1 MGYRCGSAHRPS
13 LAPTHGYSDKIFLRN
28 TPIPPPDIIY
38 SLYLTLQRGTKNL
51 KKIFAYMKLSGLN
64 LHLTRQSKQ
73 NKRSMTDPPTNE
85 RDFASLIKQHSRIIN
100 KVSYFYATD
109 KLPFDDLRQ
118 EIYVNIWLG
127 LKQFRGDSKMST
139 WIYRVAVNSAL
150 MALRSSKSNIETVSV
165 DFGLLDL
172 SSEIDDAQKEN
183 LQVLHSLINRLEDIE
198 KAIILLWL
206 DEYSYD
212 EIADTLG
219 LKRNTVAV
227 KIHRIKDKLSKQM

>member
-1 MGYRCGSAHRPS
+1 
-13 LAPTHGYSDKIFLRN
+13 
-28 TPIPPPDIIY
+28 
-38 SLYLTLQRGTKNL
+38 
-51 KKIFAYMKLSGLN
+51 MKLSGLN
-64 LHLTRQSKQ
+64 MHLTRQSKQ

-100 KVSYFYATD
+100 KVSYFYAND

-150 MALRSSKSNIETVSV
+150 MALRSSKPKIETVSLN
-165 DFGLLDL
+165 FGLLDI
-172 SSEIDDAQKEN
+172 SSEADDVQREN
-183 LQVLHSLINRLEDIE
+183 LQALQSLINRLEDIE
-198 KAIILLWL
+198 KAIMLLWL
-206 DEYSYD
+206 DEHSYD
-212 EIADTLG
+212 EIADIIG

>member
-1 MGYRCGSAHRPS
+1 MCIYLIITTFAE
-13 LAPTHGYSDKIFLRN
+13 RN
-28 TPIPPPDIIY
+28 
-38 SLYLTLQRGTKNL
+38 
-51 KKIFAYMKLSGLN
+51 KKIPKINRVYETFGAKSASN
-64 LHLTRQSKQ
+64 EAKQ
-73 NKRSMTDPPTNE
+73 KKRSMTDPPTNE

-127 LKQFRGDSKMST
+127 LKQFRGDSKIST

-172 SSEIDDAQKEN
+172 SSENDDAQKEN
-183 LQVLHSLINRLEDIE
+183 LQALHSLINRLEDME

-212 EIADTLG
+212 EIADILG

>member
-1 MGYRCGSAHRPS
+1 M
-13 LAPTHGYSDKIFLRN
+13 
-28 TPIPPPDIIY
+28 
-38 SLYLTLQRGTKNL
+38 
-51 KKIFAYMKLSGLN
+51 
-64 LHLTRQSKQ
+64 HLTRQSKQ

-100 KVSYFYATD
+100 KVSYFYAND

-150 MALRSSKSNIETVSV
+150 MALRSSKPKIETVSV
-165 DFGLLDL
+165 DFGLLDI
-172 SSEIDDAQKEN
+172 SSEADDAQREN
-183 LQVLHSLINRLEDIE
+183 LQALQSLINRLEDIE
-198 KAIILLWL
+198 KAIMLLWL
-206 DEYSYD
+206 DEHSYD
-212 EIADTLG
+212 EIADIIG

>member
-1 MGYRCGSAHRPS
+1 
-13 LAPTHGYSDKIFLRN
+13 
-28 TPIPPPDIIY
+28 
-38 SLYLTLQRGTKNL
+38 
-51 KKIFAYMKLSGLN
+51 MKLSGLN

-100 KVSYFYATD
+100 KVSYFYAND

-150 MALRSSKSNIETVSV
+150 MALRSSKPKIETVSLN
-165 DFGLLDL
+165 FGLLDI
-172 SSEIDDAQKEN
+172 SSEADDVQREN
-183 LQVLHSLINRLEDIE
+183 LQALQSLINRLEDIE
-198 KAIILLWL
+198 KAIMLLWL
-206 DEYSYD
+206 DEHSYD
-212 EIADTLG
+212 EIADIIG

>member
-1 MGYRCGSAHRPS
+1 
-13 LAPTHGYSDKIFLRN
+13 
-28 TPIPPPDIIY
+28 
-38 SLYLTLQRGTKNL
+38 
-51 KKIFAYMKLSGLN
+51 MKLSELN

-85 RDFASLIKQHSRIIN
+85 RDFASLIEQHSGIIN

-109 KLPFDDLRQ
+109 KLQFDDLRQ
-118 EIYVNIWLG
+118 EIYVNIWLA
-127 LKQFRGDSKMST
+127 LNQFRGDSKIST

-150 MALRSSKSNIETVSV
+150 MALRSSKSTIETVAL
-165 DFGLLDL
+165 DFNMLDI
-172 SSEIDDAQKEN
+172 SSEIDDVQREN

>member
-1 MGYRCGSAHRPS
+1 M
-13 LAPTHGYSDKIFLRN
+13 KFL
-28 TPIPPPDIIY
+28 
-38 SLYLTLQRGTKNL
+38 
-51 KKIFAYMKLSGLN
+51 GLN
-64 LHLTRQSKQ
+64 MHLTRQSKQ

-100 KVSYFYATD
+100 KVSYFYAND

-150 MALRSSKSNIETVSV
+150 MALRSSKPKIETVSV
-165 DFGLLDL
+165 DFGLLDI
-172 SSEIDDAQKEN
+172 SSEADDAQREN
-183 LQVLHSLINRLEDIE
+183 LQALQSLINRLEDIE
-198 KAIILLWL
+198 KAIMLLWL
-206 DEYSYD
+206 DEHSYD
-212 EIADTLG
+212 EIADIIG

-227 KIHRIKDKLSKQM
+227 KIHRIKEKLSKQM